1 MDSQEWTD
9 PNWQQTWSGASSYV
23 PVNCEL
29 SNNFVNGAPP
39 RYSTSNLQAGSG
51 YLYNYACVIK
61 EQHNLCPA
69 PWRVPTLQDFIDLD
83 RYFGGTGENRTSTS
97 YQSFITEHY
106 VNAWGGVYGGYGD
119 GTSVSTKGTNMSF
132 WTPTGAGTN
141 AYSLYINFTSGGIYP
156 QYYSYQRYGF
166 QVRCVR

>member
-29 SNNFVNGAPP
+29 SNNFVSGAPA
-39 RYSTSNLQAGSG
+39 RYSSSDLQAGSG
-51 YLYNYACVIK
+51 YLYNYACVNK

-83 RYFGGTGENRTSTS
+83 RFFGGTGEIRTSTT
-97 YQSFITEHY
+97 YQTFITEHY
-106 VNAWGGVYGGYGD
+106 INAWGGVYGGYRDATSIRHKGD
-119 GTSVSTKGTNMSF
+119 YMALWSAVGGPSSAYTLCVYYT
-132 WTPTGAGTN
+132 AGTIDPMN
-141 AYSLYINFTSGGIYP
+141 YAT
-156 QYYSYQRYGF
+156 QRFGM